1 MRRCARGAANLAGK
15 ERQVGAIQIRRATL
29 DDAAAIAEIYT
40 QGINERIAT
49 FETAPRTEADIRKKL
64 ETDSE
69 RHPTI
74 VAEMDAT
81 VVGWASIS
89 LYRPRECYAG
99 IGEFSF
105 YIDKDARGKGVG
117 QTILKALI
125 DVAEELGYW
134 KLLSRVFTF
143 NHASLNACKRQGF
156 REVGVYEKHAKLDDT
171 WLDVVIIERMIP
183 ANLT

>member
-1 MRRCARGAANLAGK
+1 MG
-15 ERQVGAIQIRRATL
+15 EIHIRHATL
-29 DDAAAIAEIYT
+29 DDAAAIADIYT
-40 QGINERIAT
+40 QGIMERVAT
-49 FETAPRTEADIRKKL
+49 FETEPRTEADIRAKL
-64 ETDSE
+64 ESDSE

-74 VAEMDAT
+74 VAEIDGK

-89 LYRPRECYAG
+89 LYRPRQCYAG

-105 YIDKDARGKGVG
+105 YIDKDARGHGVG

-125 DVAEELGYW
+125 DEAERLGYW

-143 NHASLNACKRQGF
+143 NHASLNACKKQGF
-156 REVGVYEKHAKLDDT
+156 REVGVYEKHAKLDDE

-183 ANLT
+183 SNLT

>member
-1 MRRCARGAANLAGK
+1 MAD
-15 ERQVGAIQIRRATL
+15 ISIRHATL
-29 DDAAAIAEIYT
+29 NDAAEIAEIYT
-40 QGINERIAT
+40 QGILERVAT
-49 FETAPRTEADIRKKL
+49 FETEPRTEADIRRKL

-74 VAEMDAT
+74 VAEIDG
-81 VVGWASIS
+81 VVAGWASIS

-105 YIDKDARGKGVG
+105 YIDKNARGKGVG
-117 QTILKALI
+117 QVILKALI
-125 DVAEELGYW
+125 DEAERLGYW

-143 NHASLNACKRQGF
+143 NQPSLNACKKLGF
-156 REVGVYEKHAKLDDT
+156 REVGVYEKHAKLDDE

-183 ANLT
+183 GNLT

>member
-1 MRRCARGAANLAGK
+1 MD
-15 ERQVGAIQIRRATL
+15 EIAIRHATL
-29 DDAAAIAEIYT
+29 DDAAAIADIYT

-49 FETAPRTEADIRKKL
+49 YETAPRTEADIRKKL

-74 VAEMDAT
+74 IAEIGGA

-105 YIDKDARGKGVG
+105 YIDRGARGKGVG
-117 QTILKALI
+117 KTILQALI
-125 DVAEELGYW
+125 DEAERLGYW
-134 KLLSRVFTF
+134 KLLSRVFPF
-143 NHASLNACKRQGF
+143 NHASLNACKKQGF
-156 REVGVYEKHAKLDDT
+156 REVGVYEKHAKLDDE
-171 WLDVVIIERMIP
+171 WLDVVIIERLIP

>member
-1 MRRCARGAANLAGK
+1 MEKTGMG
-15 ERQVGAIQIRRATL
+15 EIHIRYATL
-29 DDAAAIAEIYT
+29 DDAAAIADIYT
-40 QGINERIAT
+40 QGILERIAT
-49 FETAPRTEADIRKKL
+49 FESEPRTEEDIRKKL
-64 ETDSE
+64 ESDSD

-74 VAEMDAT
+74 VAEIDGK

-105 YIDKDARGKGVG
+105 YIDRDCRGKGVG

-125 DVAEELGYW
+125 DEAERLGYW

-143 NHASLNACKRQGF
+143 NHASLNACKKQGF
-156 REVGVYEKHAKLDDT
+156 REVGVYEKHAKLDGK

-183 ANLT
+183 ANLS